1 MYYLCSS
8 IVMENVGGI
17 YRLARKIDRSNVL
30 IKNWYSILM
39 VFFLFKEFS
48 VTIVRED
55 GNLNEMILVDYATE
69 EVKMLFLISII
80 IFNNRD

>member
-1 MYYLCSS
+1 
-8 IVMENVGGI
+8 MENVGGI

>member
-1 MYYLCSS
+1 
-8 IVMENVGGI
+8 MENVGGI

-30 IKNWYSILM
+30 IKNWYSILT